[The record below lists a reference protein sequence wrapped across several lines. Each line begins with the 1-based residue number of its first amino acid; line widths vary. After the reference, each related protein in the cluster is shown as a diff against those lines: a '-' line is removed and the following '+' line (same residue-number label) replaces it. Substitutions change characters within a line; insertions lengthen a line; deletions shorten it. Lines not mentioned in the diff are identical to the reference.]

1 MQIDSQN
8 KIDTVSDADAKN
20 MNIKIK
26 IDLNDLFPDA
36 RSFIIFLVY
45 TVLFV
50 NHGLLTEATKN
61 ENGNYNYNPAIVVVF
76 TEFFKLMFSIAM
88 VIKNDGQKIFGKIKS
103 TINVF
108 YLYFITAILYSVYN
122 NLAFYNLQNFQPAVY
137 ILLLQFRT
145 VLLGIVYE
153 LAFQKKLSKIQWTSL
168 VCLTIGCTL
177 IKIDLS
183 TLNFK
188 IDTTWHLF
196 PMFIQLGCSC
206 IASVFN
212 EVLIKKKNVD
222 LWYQNVFMYTNGFIL
237 NALLLFYDGGFQG
250 KLFTEENG
258 KIIWPRI
265 LLIANQV
272 AAGISTSFLLKY
284 LNSIVKA
291 FSGAVEMVI
300 SAILS
305 NLIFGLVLENGV
317 LPFVIVFSS
326 MYLYALNPVKS

>member
-1 MQIDSQN
+1 M
-8 KIDTVSDADAKN
+8 
-20 MNIKIK
+20 KIK

-36 RSFIIFLVY
+36 KSFIIFLVY
-45 TVLFV
+45 TILFV
-50 NHGLLTEATKN
+50 NHGLLTQATKN
-61 ENGNYNYNPAIVVVF
+61 ESGSYDYNPAVIIVF
-76 TEFFKLMFSIAM
+76 TEFCKLVFSLAM
-88 VIKNDGQKIFGKIKS
+88 AVRTDGGKFFGKVKS
-103 TINVF
+103 SIDVG
-108 YLYFITAILYSVYN
+108 YLYFIPAILYAVYN

-145 VLLGIVYE
+145 VLIGIVYE
-153 LAFQKKLSKIQWTSL
+153 LAFNKKLSKTQWLSL
-168 VCLTIGCTL
+168 VFLTIGCIL

-183 TLNFK
+183 TLNFE
-188 IDTTWHLF
+188 IDTAWHLF

-212 EVLIKKKNVD
+212 EVLIKKKSLE
-222 LWYQNVFMYTNGFIL
+222 LWYQNVFMYANGFVL
-237 NALLLFYDGGFQG
+237 NALILYYDDGFSGNFFTG
-250 KLFTEENG
+250 KNG
-258 KIIWPRI
+258 EVIWPRI

-291 FSGAVEMVI
+291 FSGAIEMVI

-326 MYLYALNPVKS
+326 MYLYALNPVKLS